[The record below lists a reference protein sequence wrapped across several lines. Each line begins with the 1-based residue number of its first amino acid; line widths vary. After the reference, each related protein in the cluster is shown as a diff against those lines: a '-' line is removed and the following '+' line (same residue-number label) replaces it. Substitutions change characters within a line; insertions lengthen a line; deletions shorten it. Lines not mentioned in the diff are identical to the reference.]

1 MKLHWI
7 YNSHKINED
16 KKNNNNLTKKLNQ
29 LINKNDNF
37 SVINCSYLILGKF
50 LEFDL
55 DTSGDIGKFNVEF
68 VNIGN

>member
-1 MKLHWI
+1 MKI
-7 YNSHKINED
+7 

-37 SVINCSYLILGKF
+37 SVINCSYLIVGKF